1 MLPEISRLRHQ
12 REERHQLHAI
22 PMTGAGTTQP
32 SITCDPTKSPGT
44 GQLGTIVVRECRVG
58 MWTEEEVKWFV
69 GDGERRVWKAEVGEE
84 RADMIGLLATQKKL

>member
-1 MLPEISRLRHQ
+1 MPF
-12 REERHQLHAI
+12 

-58 MWTEEEVKWFV
+58 MWTEEEVEWFV
-69 GDGERRVWKAEVGEE
+69 GDGERRVWKAKVGEE
-84 RADMIGLLATQKKL
+84 RTDMIGLLATQKKL